1 MSNAHPGRIIPQDI
15 VAPDGS
21 GESLTALPVS
31 QAEIDDLLY
40 GVDRPVQERVERLNE
55 LAASLRDQQPGD
67 FGDQDPRALIGEIE
81 EAIARLSGGLGDD
94 ADALDDTAALDDDPL
109 AHRETLA
116 PDSDELEDIEAQDE
130 ASLSED
136 GEPLPDAVLDPAEW
150 EDGDGFDVDR
160 GVK

>member
-31 QAEIDDLLY
+31 QSEIDDLLY
-40 GVDRPVQERVERLNE
+40 GVDRPVHERVERLNE
-55 LAASLRDQQPGD
+55 LAASLRDLQPGD

-81 EAIARLSGGLGDD
+81 EAIARLSGGVVDD
-94 ADALDDTAALDDDPL
+94 AAAELGAMDDDPL

-116 PDSDELEDIEAQDE
+116 PDSDELEALEEEDE
-130 ASLSED
+130 ASMSE
-136 GEPLPDAVLDPAEW
+136 DAVLDPAEW
-150 EDGDGFDVDR
+150 EDGDGFDADR